1 MNYAITLLSED
12 EIEALEEL
20 KIYSPAIPRVGEKV
34 NIQVDAKHYN
44 LKVNDVIYDFDRV
57 GPKPKFGDYGC
68 IDICLYVEVINA

>member
-1 MNYAITLLSED
+1 MNYTIMLLSED

-34 NIQVDAKHYN
+34 NIQVDSKHYN
-44 LKVNDVIYDFDRV
+44 LKVNDVIYDFARV

-68 IDICLYVEVINA
+68 TDIYLSVEVLNI